1 MYRRWEFIATVFCIV
16 LILTAGGCQK
26 TVLDTGAAMRS
37 PGPGAG
43 GAEGSGEAGALSEE
57 ELSRQAMID
66 EGPVDEIVTADGIVM
81 NRERFINQDI
91 FFEFDSSTLGA
102 EAQAILKA
110 KAEWMARN
118 AHLNI
123 VIEGHCDNR
132 GTTEY
137 NLALGERRAESVK
150 RYLQDLGVAE
160 ERIRTISYGEER
172 PLAAGNDE
180 SAWAKNRRAHFEF
193 D

>member
-1 MYRRWEFIATVFCIV
+1 MHRRWEIIATIFCFV
-16 LILTAGGCQK
+16 LLLTTGGCQK
-26 TVLDTGAAMRS
+26 TVIDSGAAMRS
-37 PGPGAG
+37 PGAGTGA
-43 GAEGSGEAGALSEE
+43 AGSGEAGALGEE
-57 ELSRQAMID
+57 NLSTQSRID
-66 EGPVDEIVTADGIVM
+66 EGPVDEIVMADGTVM
-81 NRERFINQDI
+81 NRERFINEDI
-91 FFEFDSSTLGA
+91 FFEFDSSTLSAGA
-102 EAQAILKA
+102 QTILKA

-118 AHLNI
+118 SHLNI

-160 ERIRTISYGEER
+160 SRIRTISYGEER
-172 PLAAGNDE
+172 PIDPGNNED
-180 SAWAKNRRAHFEF
+180 AWAKNRRAHFEF

>member
-1 MYRRWEFIATVFCIV
+1 MDRRWKFIGSVIGIM
-16 LILTAGGCQK
+16 LILVSGGCHK
-26 TVLDTGAAMRS
+26 AVIDSGAAMRS
-37 PGPGAG
+37 PETG
-43 GAEGSGEAGALSEE
+43 GGMTGSGEEGALGEE
-57 ELSRQAMID
+57 DLAGRSKVE
-66 EGPVDEIVTADGIVM
+66 EGPVDEIVTADGVVM

-91 FFEFDSSTLGA
+91 FFEFDSSTLSA

-110 KAEWMARN
+110 KAEWMERN
-118 AHLNI
+118 SHLNI

-160 ERIRTISYGEER
+160 NRIRTISYGEER
-172 PLAAGNDE
+172 PLNPGNDE